1 MATGAEIYRVLQAG
15 DTEPLRVVFDVIE
28 QLYRDFEVEAEELKA
43 ANDQMMR
50 YWEGNSADAASKGV
64 APLIQA
70 HLDSAPLINDAGGSI
85 DSQAQAFSEAKGA
98 VTPVPDEP
106 AEPGFFAKAA
116 GVIAPGTGIAEEYES
131 YRDGMAA
138 HEAANANNVRV
149 MQQYTAATGDTR
161 NKLPADYGVIEDDGA
176 VINVSTHASS
186 APAGSAVAG
195 PSLGGAAGPT
205 AGGAPVTSGYTGGGL
220 AAGPTSGVQQ
230 PTAPATG
237 SQTFST
243 PAPRPVGGTPIA
255 PVGAPPV
262 VGGSGGDE
270 TRTSQR
276 TTRGTT
282 ARPPASS
289 SRAGARMTTG
299 STPRSASAAS
309 QIQRGASAAA
319 RFSGSNPLPGKSTG
333 VASPTTS
340 GSTTAAAKSVSGM
353 SRAGTSAGVAPGAA
367 GRGRGDDDKEH
378 KDKYFVKEELDT
390 GLVTEVDELGEK
402 IVDENTGSTVVQP
415 VIGDDSEKD

>member
-1 MATGAEIYRVLQAG
+1 VATGAEIYQMFQAG
-15 DTEPLRVVFDVIE
+15 QIGPLRYAQQIVN

-43 ANDQMMR
+43 ANDQMMK
-50 YWEGNSADAASKGV
+50 YWEGDSADAASKGV

-186 APAGSAVAG
+186 TPAGSAVAG
-195 PSLGGAAGPT
+195 PSLGGAAGAT
-205 AGGAPVTSGYTGGGL
+205 AGGAPLTGGYTGGGL

-237 SQTFST
+237 GQATST
-243 PAPRPVGGTPIA
+243 PVPRPVGGTPIA

-262 VGGSGGDE
+262 VGGGGDE
-270 TRTSQR
+270 TRSSQR

-282 ARPPASS
+282 ARPPAGS

-299 STPRSASAAS
+299 STPKSASAAG

-319 RFSGSNPLPGKSTG
+319 RFSGSTPQPGKSTG

-340 GSTTAAAKSVSGM
+340 GSTSAAAKSVTGM

-390 GLVTEVDELGEK
+390 GLVSEVDELGEK

>member
-1 MATGAEIYRVLQAG
+1 MATGAEIYEMFQAG
-15 DTEPLRVVFDVIE
+15 RTEPLEFALELVR

-50 YWEGNSADAASKGV
+50 YWEGDSADAASKGV

-106 AEPGFFAKAA
+106 DEPGFFAKAA

-161 NKLPADYGVIEDDGA
+161 NRLPADYGVIEDDGA

-195 PSLGGAAGPT
+195 PSVGGAAGAT
-205 AGGAPVTSGYTGGGL
+205 SGGAPVTGGYTGGGL

-230 PTAPATG
+230 PTAPTTG

-255 PVGAPPV
+255 PVGAPV
-262 VGGSGGDE
+262 VGGSDDD

-282 ARPPASS
+282 ARPPAGS

-319 RFSGSNPLPGKSTG
+319 RFSGSIPQPGKSTG

-340 GSTTAAAKSVSGM
+340 GSTTTAAKSVSGM

-415 VIGDDSEKD
+415 VIGDDSED

>member
-1 MATGAEIYRVLQAG
+1 VATGAEIYRMLQAG
-15 DTEPLRVVFDVIE
+15 DTEPLRVVFDVIK

-43 ANDQMMR
+43 ANDQLMR
-50 YWEGNSADAASKGV
+50 YWEGDSADAASKGV

-131 YRDGMAA
+131 YRGGMAA

-195 PSLGGAAGPT
+195 PSLGGAAGST
-205 AGGAPVTSGYTGGGL
+205 AGGAPVTGGGL

-237 SQTFST
+237 GQTFST

-255 PVGAPPV
+255 PVGAPI
-262 VGGSGGDE
+262 VGGGGGDE
-270 TRTSQR
+270 TRSSQR

-282 ARPPASS
+282 ARPPAGS

-299 STPRSASAAS
+299 STPKSASAAS

-319 RFSGSNPLPGKSTG
+319 RFSGSTPQPGKSTG

-340 GSTTAAAKSVSGM
+340 GSTSAAAKSVTGM

-367 GRGRGDDDKEH
+367 GRGKGEDDKDH

-415 VIGDDSEKD
+415 VIGDDGED

>member
-1 MATGAEIYRVLQAG
+1 VASGAEIYQMFQAG
-15 DTEPLRVVFDVIE
+15 QIGPLRYAQQIVN

-50 YWEGNSADAASKGV
+50 YWEGDSADAASKGV

-85 DSQAQAFSEAKGA
+85 DSQAQVFSEAKGA

-138 HEAANANNVRV
+138 HEVANANNVRV

-205 AGGAPVTSGYTGGGL
+205 AGGTPVTGGYTGGL

-237 SQTFST
+237 GQVTSA
-243 PAPRPVGGTPIA
+243 PVPRPVGGTPIA
-255 PVGAPPV
+255 PVGAPI
-262 VGGSGGDE
+262 VGGGGGDE
-270 TRTSQR
+270 TRSSQR

-282 ARPPASS
+282 ARPPAGS

-299 STPRSASAAS
+299 STPKSASAAS
-309 QIQRGASAAA
+309 QIRRGASAAA
-319 RFSGSNPLPGKSTG
+319 RFSGSTPLPGKSTG

-340 GSTTAAAKSVSGM
+340 GSTSAAAKSVTGM

-367 GRGRGDDDKEH
+367 GRGRGDDDKDH

-402 IVDENTGSTVVQP
+402 VVDENTGSTVVQP
-415 VIGDDSEKD
+415 VIGDDGED